1 MTEARIGV
9 LKQVTTL
16 STGAIVVITTFY
28 RGGGAEAD
36 SVTEQRMTIALVAF
50 LISAGVSVF
59 AMWAHSVGYRA
70 ASRTEYLSTG
80 EFGNTNKEFW
90 AEATA
95 LAIFFGGIVSLTLA
109 FVSML

>member
-28 RGGGAEAD
+28 RGD
-36 SVTEQRMTIALVAF
+36 TETTSLTETRLTIALVAF

-59 AMWAHSVGYRA
+59 AMWAHSVGYRS
-70 ASRTEYLSTG
+70 ASSSDYLSNG
-80 EFGNTNKEFW
+80 DFHKTNKEFW